1 VRSFQLQGLLGT
13 LEHACHRRGKT
24 AEDLDRLLREM
35 GAHFDRFGPFFRV
48 HDRRIGRVVDVRD
61 ERVDALSR
69 LLALVCQLAN
79 FRGHDGEPLAMLSGA
94 CRFDRSIQGQE
105 IGLIG

>member
-1 VRSFQLQGLLGT
+1 
-13 LEHACHRRGKT
+13 
-24 AEDLDRLLREM
+24 
-35 GAHFDRFGPFFRV
+35 
-48 HDRRIGRVVDVRD
+48 VDVRD